1 MSKAACV
8 TEFGRLYA
16 LTYIYRNMSKKNE
29 ELGKK
34 GECKGSDL
42 GRTGEPGEARLLVSV
57 LT

>member
-1 MSKAACV
+1 
-8 TEFGRLYA
+8 
-16 LTYIYRNMSKKNE
+16 MSKKNE

>member
-1 MSKAACV
+1 MPLHTSIEICLK
-8 TEFGRLYA
+8 RK
-16 LTYIYRNMSKKNE
+16 SE

-42 GRTGEPGEARLLVSV
+42 GRTGEPGEVRLLVSV